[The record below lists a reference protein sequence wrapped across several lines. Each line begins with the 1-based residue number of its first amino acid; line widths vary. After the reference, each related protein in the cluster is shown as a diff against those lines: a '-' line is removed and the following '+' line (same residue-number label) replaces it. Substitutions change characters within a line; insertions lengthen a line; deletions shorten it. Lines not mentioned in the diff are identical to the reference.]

1 MIKTKN
7 AMFKM
12 LKSELA
18 LGLAVAVATG
28 CVIAIQTAF
37 LSRSGPSLGALR
49 SGLLTTITGAVLASA
64 VLLILW
70 RMGSGSWQWNSSIW
84 VALILG
90 GILGTVA
97 LVGISFASQ
106 RVGITAALASIL
118 LGQMLVSVFIDAGGF
133 GSTAAIPFSFERL
146 IGLLLLSAGV
156 YLLLFRQ

>member
-1 MIKTKN
+1 
-7 AMFKM
+7 M

-37 LSRSGPSLGALR
+37 LSRSDASLGALR

-90 GILGTVA
+90 RHPGHRRAGWDFLC
-97 LVGISFASQ
+97 FATC
-106 RVGITAALASIL
+106 RDYGG
-118 LGQMLVSVFIDAGGF
+118 LGQHPPGTNAG
-133 GSTAAIPFSFERL
+133 L
-146 IGLLLLSAGV
+146 GV
-156 YLLLFRQ
+156 HRRGWLRQHGRHPILF